1 MRNQKNDAD
10 RISVLEAVVF
20 SDFFSAMEK
29 ANYAGM
35 KEAEQR
41 LYALMQGGNASEEMV
56 RQAYFRMFYQMELKE
71 AYMSNSEKFAQ
82 KIYEGLCDLRTP
94 DEFHAEYLKRLRQN
108 EALRSRNYSEAVRS
122 TMHHIQDELGNEN
135 LSIQMLADYVYLT
148 PNYLAS
154 IFKKETGLTIGQYC
168 LQQRIERAKQLLS
181 NGKMKL
187 NQIAH
192 IVGYQDANY
201 FTKIFKRE
209 VGCIPSE
216 YREQNWRR

>member
-10 RISVLEAVVF
+10 RISILEAVVF

-35 KEAEQR
+35 QEAEER
-41 LYALMQGGNASEEMV
+41 LYGLMQEKDVSESMV
-56 RQAYFRMFYQMELKE
+56 RQAYFRILYQMELKE
-71 AYMSNSEKFAQ
+71 AYISNNEKFAQ
-82 KIYEGLCDLRTP
+82 RIYEGLCDLYTP
-94 DEFHAEYLKRLRQN
+94 EEFHEEYLKRLRQN
-108 EALRSRNYSEAVRS
+108 ESLRTRNYSEAVRS

-168 LQQRIERAKQLLS
+168 LQQRMERAKQLLS

-187 NQIAH
+187 NQIAR
-192 IVGYQDANY
+192 IVGYRDANY

-216 YREQNWRR
+216 YREQNWKR

>member
-29 ANYAGM
+29 ENYEGM
-35 KEAEQR
+35 LEAEER
-41 LYALMQGGNASEEMV
+41 LYGLLKETDAPESMV
-56 RQAYFRMFYQMELKE
+56 RQAYFQMLYQVELKE
-71 AYMSNSEKFAQ
+71 AYRSNSEEFAQ
-82 KIYEGLCDLRTP
+82 RIYEGLCDLYTL
-94 DEFHAEYLKRLRQN
+94 DELHEEYLKRMRQN
-108 EALRSRNYSEAVRS
+108 ESLRSRNYSEAVRS

-135 LSIQMLADYVYLT
+135 LCIQMLADYVYLT

-168 LQQRIERAKQLLS
+168 LQQRMERAKQLLS

-187 NQIAH
+187 NQIVH

-209 VGCIPSE
+209 VGCIPSK
-216 YREQNWRR
+216 YREQNWRG